1 MSDYEGMFIW
11 YLMKGCFYLLKISLL
26 NVFFD
31 YVTYILS
38 VRFAKDTLKG
48 WVRICNHINP
58 LLNLLIVDLLKK
70 F

>member
-1 MSDYEGMFIW
+1 MVAYERMFLSAQDI
-11 YLMKGCFYLLKISLL
+11 LIKC
-26 NVFFD
+26 FFD

-38 VRFAKDTLKG
+38 VRFAKDTKKG

-58 LLNLLIVDLLKK
+58 LLSLLIVDLLKK